1 VRRLCVPAEAIA
13 GDTVEL
19 VGDVAGRL
27 ARVLRARSG
36 DRIVVFTGDGSER
49 IVEVERV
56 SQKAITG
63 AVIEHLPGLP
73 EPAVRVTLCQSTVK
87 GDRFEWA
94 LEKGTELGVARF
106 VPLTTGR
113 AVVRSEAG
121 GARFERWRRIIV
133 EATEQCG
140 RCVVPEL
147 SAPASLD
154 ETLASAEGLVLLP
167 YEGESAL
174 GLRTALRAA
183 KNVREV
189 SILIG
194 PEGGFAEEE
203 VARAADAGAKPV
215 SLGRRILRS
224 ETAGI
229 AAVAA
234 VMYELR
240 ELGG

>member
-1 VRRLCVPAEAIA
+1 VRRFYVSADAIA

-19 VGDVAGRL
+19 VGAVAGRL
-27 ARVLRARSG
+27 ARVLRARPG

-49 IVEVERV
+49 VVEVERV
-56 SQKAITG
+56 SPRSVTG
-63 AVIEHLPGLP
+63 AVIERRSGLP
-73 EPAVRVTLCQSTVK
+73 EPGVRVTLCQSVVK
-87 GDRFEWA
+87 GERFEWV

-121 GARFERWRRIIV
+121 GARFQRWRRIIV

-140 RCVVPEL
+140 RCAVPEL
-147 SAPASLD
+147 SAPASLH
-154 ETLASAEGLVLLP
+154 EALASVVGLVLLP

-174 GLRTALRAA
+174 GLRSAVRAA
-183 KNVREV
+183 KNAREV

-194 PEGGFAEEE
+194 PEGGFAEDE
-203 VARAADAGAKPV
+203 VARAVHAGAKAV

-229 AAVAA
+229 AAIAA
-234 VMYELR
+234 VMYELG